1 MEILSHFANT
11 FSDGINGFIGWFT
24 NLFQYLVSIGV
35 RPETIIIILVAG
47 GLGILILLVLIFMGL
62 SRFKLG
68 RGNVKAPKREKASA
82 EKVKK
87 PAQKNASRFSAMF
100 KPKADAAAQD
110 AAVQDAAVRDSAG
123 PAEKPKGFAIFK
135 KKAKAA
141 RPKPAQQQSADP
153 MLGQVVGQLAEIER
167 DMLALKELYESGHIK
182 VDVYVSESRTLYE
195 KAKAL
200 T

>member
-68 RGNVKAPKREKASA
+68 RGNVKAPKREKTPA
-82 EKVKK
+82 EHTKK

-110 AAVQDAAVRDSAG
+110 AAV
-123 PAEKPKGFAIFK
+123 PTEKAKGFAIFK
-135 KKAKAA
+135 KKAKAP
-141 RPKPAQQQSADP
+141 RPKPAQQQPAD
-153 MLGQVVGQLAEIER
+153 QVVGQLAEIER

>member
-24 NLFQYLVSIGV
+24 NLFQYLISIGV

-68 RGNVKAPKREKASA
+68 RGNVKAPKREKTPA
-82 EKVKK
+82 EHTKK

-110 AAVQDAAVRDSAG
+110 AAVQNAAG

-135 KKAKAA
+135 KKAKAP
-141 RPKPAQQQSADP
+141 RPKPAQQQPAD
-153 MLGQVVGQLAEIER
+153 QVVGQLAEIER
-167 DMLALKELYESGHIK
+167 DMLALKELYQSGHIK

>member
-24 NLFQYLVSIGV
+24 TLFQYLVSIGV

-47 GLGILILLVLIFMGL
+47 GLGVLILIVLIFIGL

-68 RGNVKAPKREKASA
+68 RGNVKAPKREKAAA

-100 KPKADAAAQD
+100 KPKADVAAQD
-110 AAVQDAAVRDSAG
+110 MDGQVAAG

>member
-24 NLFQYLVSIGV
+24 NLFHYLVSIGV

-47 GLGILILLVLIFMGL
+47 GLGILILIVLIFMGL
-62 SRFKLG
+62 SRFKMG
-68 RGNVKAPKREKASA
+68 RGNFKAPKREKAAA

-110 AAVQDAAVRDSAG
+110 MAGQGAAVA
-123 PAEKPKGFAIFK
+123 AEKPKGFAIFK

-182 VDVYVSESRTLYE
+182 VDVYVSESRILYE